1 MFKKQKVC
9 LIKNALP
16 TYMVNFLNKYFKIKE
31 AAATKLY
38 EDRYIPEVAHE
49 WGTHMDG
56 QVNGSYSIYGDQA
69 ADTLLITLQP
79 IFEKAIKESKEAVE
93 SVKIVEP
100 ARARNEEGKFIA
112 DDKST
117 EDVNEAWVGG
127 VAPKKKSPKVIKKK
141 SR

>member
-1 MFKKQKVC
+1 MSFWEKVSSFFTR
-9 LIKNALP
+9 K
-16 TYMVNFLNKYFKIKE
+16 TVEKTDQVSNKVTSV
-31 AAATKLY
+31 TKLQL
-38 EDRYIPEVAHE
+38 D
-49 WGTHMDG
+49 D
-56 QVNGSYSIYGDQA
+56 
-69 ADTLLITLQP
+69 
-79 IFEKAIKESKEAVE
+79 VE
-93 SVKIVEP
+93 MVKTVEP

>member
-1 MFKKQKVC
+1 MSFWEKVSSFFTR
-9 LIKNALP
+9 K
-16 TYMVNFLNKYFKIKE
+16 TVEKTE
-31 AAATKLY
+31 TVAA
-38 EDRYIPEVAHE
+38 
-49 WGTHMDG
+49 
-56 QVNGSYSIYGDQA
+56 
-69 ADTLLITLQP
+69 
-79 IFEKAIKESKEAVE
+79 FEKAIKESKEAVE

>member
-1 MFKKQKVC
+1 MSFWEKLSSFFAKKTVEKTETV
-9 LIKNALP
+9 
-16 TYMVNFLNKYFKIKE
+16 
-31 AAATKLY
+31 AA
-38 EDRYIPEVAHE
+38 
-49 WGTHMDG
+49 
-56 QVNGSYSIYGDQA
+56 
-69 ADTLLITLQP
+69 
-79 IFEKAIKESKEAVE
+79 FEKAIKESKEAVE

>member
-1 MFKKQKVC
+1 MSWWGKVSSFFTR
-9 LIKNALP
+9 K
-16 TYMVNFLNKYFKIKE
+16 TVEKTDQVSNKVTSVTRIQ
-31 AAATKLY
+31 L
-38 EDRYIPEVAHE
+38 DDV
-49 WGTHMDG
+49 
-56 QVNGSYSIYGDQA
+56 
-69 ADTLLITLQP
+69 
-79 IFEKAIKESKEAVE
+79 EK
-93 SVKIVEP
+93 VKTVEP

>member
-1 MFKKQKVC
+1 MSFWEKLSSFFAKKTVEKSDQISEKV
-9 LIKNALP
+9 
-16 TYMVNFLNKYFKIKE
+16 TTE
-31 AAATKLY
+31 AKQ
-38 EDRYIPEVAHE
+38 I
-49 WGTHMDG
+49 
-56 QVNGSYSIYGDQA
+56 
-69 ADTLLITLQP
+69 
-79 IFEKAIKESKEAVE
+79 EKALKDSKEAVE